1 MLSETVDRATVDKM
15 VRTFYA
21 KVLKDDEV
29 GHYFTRALGE
39 DLSSG
44 KWHEH
49 HNTLNNF
56 WLLMMTGQKGYGGH
70 PFPPH
75 AFLGEMYPETFARWL
90 ELFKE
95 TVNEFFVPK
104 IADKF
109 YKKAEILADEF
120 MDNLDI
126 GVEES

>member
-1 MLSETVDRATVDKM
+1 MLAEKVDRETVDKM

-21 KVLKDDEV
+21 KILKDELV

-39 DLSSG
+39 DVNNG

-49 HNTLNNF
+49 HNTLNAF
-56 WLLMMTGQKGYGGH
+56 WLMMMNGTPGYGGH

-90 ELFKE
+90 ELFHE
-95 TVNEFFVPK
+95 TVHEFFIPE
-104 IADKF
+104 IAEKF
-109 YKKAEILADEF
+109 YKKSKVLAEQF
-120 MDNLDI
+120 MENLDI
-126 GVEES
+126 VDE